1 MLPFLT
7 WQISATLTSVNFV
20 FDNFFFNFRV
30 DVFFTINLEA
40 IKNCVEGGERRQ

>member
-1 MLPFLT
+1 MLPFLK
-7 WQISATLTSVNFV
+7 WQISATLTSVTFV
-20 FDNFFFNFRV
+20 FDRFFFNFCV